1 MNGLVNGLRA
11 LALVATC
18 LACQGREAPAPP
30 AVATA
35 PGHDAAASPAVPSPA
50 PAAPSKPAFYARLP
64 RRPPPAV
71 TTALGRKLFLDAG
84 LSASGKL
91 ACRSCHDPGRAMAPD
106 NDRAIQ
112 RGGADGKQVGFR
124 AAPGLRYLAS
134 VRPFTE
140 HDIDDE
146 TGTDGGPAGGFMW
159 DGRAAT
165 AHDQAR
171 LPLFAPFEMANE
183 SPAALAAR
191 LRRAPYAGELR
202 AAFGEAALDDDDT
215 AVAVAAYAL
224 EVFGQSP
231 PDFAPYTSKYDAVLR
246 GRAQLSPRELRGFR
260 LFNAPDKGNCASCH
274 PSTNEHGGP
283 PLFSDF
289 GFVALGLPRA
299 RGIAANADPAFHDLG
314 LCGPLRRDLAER
326 PEYCGLFRTPSLR
339 NVALRRRLFHN
350 GSFTSLARAVRFYAT
365 RDVEPAAWYPR
376 DAAGRI
382 QKFDD
387 LPERYRGNVNMDP
400 PFGGQPGG
408 RPALDEGEIADI
420 VAFLGTLTDGYPP

>member
-1 MNGLVNGLRA
+1 MHAVRA

-18 LACQGREAPAPP
+18 LACKGREAPAPLP
-30 AVATA
+30 VE
-35 PGHDAAASPAVPSPA
+35 PVVGRDAAAPVVAPA
-50 PAAPSKPAFYARLP
+50 PAASAAPSKPGFYARLP

-71 TTALGRKLFLDAG
+71 TTELGRKLFLDES

-91 ACRSCHDPGRAMAPD
+91 ACRSCHDPGRAMAPA

-124 AAPGLRYLAS
+124 AAPSLRYLAS

-146 TGTDGGPAGGFMW
+146 TGADNGPAGGFMW

-183 SPAALAAR
+183 SSAALAAR

-202 AAFGEAALDDDDT
+202 AAFGDTALDDDDT
-215 AVAVAAYAL
+215 AVAVAAFAL

-231 PDFAPYTSKYDAVLR
+231 ADFAPFTSKYDAVLR
-246 GRAQLSPRELRGFR
+246 GQAQLSASELRGFR

-274 PSTNEHGGP
+274 PSANEHGGP

-289 GFVALGLPRA
+289 GFVALGVPRTRA
-299 RGIAANADPAFHDLG
+299 IAANADPSFYDLG
-314 LCGPLRRDLAER
+314 LCGPLRTDLAER

-365 RDVEPAAWYPR
+365 RDVAPATWYPR
-376 DAAGRI
+376 DVQGRV

-387 LPERYRGNVNMDP
+387 LPGRYRANVNMDP
-400 PFGGQPGG
+400 PFGGEPGG
-408 RPALDEGEIADI
+408 RPALDEAEIADI
-420 VAFLGTLTDGYPP
+420 VAFLGTLTDGYHPR